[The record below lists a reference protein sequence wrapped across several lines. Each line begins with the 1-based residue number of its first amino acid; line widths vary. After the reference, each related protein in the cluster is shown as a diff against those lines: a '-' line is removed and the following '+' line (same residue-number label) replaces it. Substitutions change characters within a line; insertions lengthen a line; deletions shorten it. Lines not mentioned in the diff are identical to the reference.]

1 MSKIKT
7 IWPIIILII
16 SLTAIVSALIAEY
29 VFNILPCE
37 MCLFQRYPYYFMIA
51 FSIFFL
57 ISKKIS
63 LKLYYW
69 ICTIFFSIGLLFS
82 VWHVGIEQKIF
93 KGLPGCTGKINISQS
108 LTDLKQQILNQNIAS
123 CDEVT
128 WSFMNIS
135 AATLNSLLLIFLLII
150 NSIFLLQQYYKKR

>member
-1 MSKIKT
+1 
-7 IWPIIILII
+7 
-16 SLTAIVSALIAEY
+16 
-29 VFNILPCE
+29 
-37 MCLFQRYPYYFMIA
+37 MIA